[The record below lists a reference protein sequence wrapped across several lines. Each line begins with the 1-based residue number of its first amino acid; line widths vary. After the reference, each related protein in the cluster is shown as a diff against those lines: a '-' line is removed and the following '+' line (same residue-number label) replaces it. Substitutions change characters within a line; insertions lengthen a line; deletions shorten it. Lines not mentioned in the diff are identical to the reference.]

1 MIKCLK
7 KGYTLSIMPDLTLAL
22 LNLSPIHRYPWSW
35 AAKGDQE
42 PPQGSERRMS
52 CLAFWTS
59 ASRAQALGVGDGGEG
74 VRFVMY

>member
-52 CLAFWTS
+52 CLAFWTR
-59 ASRAQALGVGDGGEG
+59 ASRAPALGVGDGGEG
-74 VRFVMY
+74 VRFVIY

>member
-52 CLAFWTS
+52 CLAFWAS
-59 ASRAQALGVGDGGEG
+59 ASRAQALGVGDRGGG
-74 VRFVMY
+74 GKVSVL